1 LRTDVAKG
9 LRYVFGHPH
18 LRWIAACTAMSNLF
32 SSMTTAVFI
41 VYAVRRLDLSA
52 GAIGAVFAI
61 GNVGALIAAA
71 TIRRLTASVRL
82 GRLILGGI
90 GLSVGQL
97 LIPLAPRDNAVPYL
111 IVAFATFSFG
121 GVVYNV
127 SQGSYRQAITPDRM
141 QGRMNATM
149 RFVVWGTLPIG
160 SFIGGVLAGVTGLRT
175 TLWVAAIGG
184 IAAVLPIALTS
195 VRSIESI
202 PEPVSG

>member
-1 LRTDVAKG
+1 

-18 LRWIAACTAMSNLF
+18 LRWIAACTAISNLF
-32 SSMTTAVFI
+32 GAMTTVFI
-41 VYAVRRLDLSA
+41 VYAVRQLDLSA

-71 TIRRLTASVRL
+71 TVRRLTASVRL
-82 GRLILGGI
+82 GRLMLVGI
-90 GLSVGQL
+90 GMSVGQL
-97 LIPLAPRDNAVPYL
+97 LIPLAPRDNAVPLL
-111 IVAFATFSFG
+111 ILAFATFSFG
-121 GVVYNV
+121 GVIYNV

-160 SFIGGVLAGVTGLRT
+160 SFVGGVLAGVIGLRT

-184 IAAVLPIALTS
+184 VAAVLPIALTS
-195 VRSIESI
+195 VRSIERI